1 MTKRT
6 LSLRSLVLAVPL
18 ALFVG
23 CDGGATVAPDGEL
36 TTTGVPISAAKAES
50 GRLVR
55 TVWPSSEDPGAPFYA
70 RLEHHALIA
79 GGWAVIPFYR
89 EPDCVVENRPE
100 FNLILFF
107 DAPAAFACALTV
119 SGFSLWHGAVGNG
132 SPHTVVSEGNGAVPM
147 WFVPEDQMIAAMA
160 DGEVTITELAALPGL
175 LIGYATHFH
184 ELLHPSPL
192 PPEMGGGGHPV
203 PKLVLNARGQLE
215 DGRSFNV
222 HFTVVAERLR
232 TGRINF

>member
-1 MTKRT
+1 MSKRT
-6 LSLRSLVLAVPL
+6 TALKTLPLAVAL
-18 ALFVG
+18 ALLIG
-23 CDGGATVAPDGEL
+23 CDGSATLAPAGEL
-36 TTTGVPISAAKAES
+36 AAGETPVSALSVEPQ
-50 GRLVR
+50 GLVR
-55 TVWPSSEDPGAPFYA
+55 SVWPSSEDPGAPFYA

-203 PKLVLNARGQLE
+203 TKVVLNARGQLE

-222 HFTVVAERLR
+222 HFTAVAERLR